1 VTTTEVQMD
10 PAPQPNNPNDSTTVP
25 DTLPAPDP
33 FYGDFDPDLFGPS
46 SFDFL
51 FTADTTFQA

>member
-1 VTTTEVQMD
+1 MQMD
-10 PAPQPNNPNDSTTVP
+10 PVPQPNNPNDSTTIS